1 MLKQK
6 LNYFNNFGYL
16 EAVIPDSFLLSLQEE
31 SLNALNNNAELVS
44 DLTGNGVPKHFH
56 IKDNREELEQ
66 VLLSLIP
73 TYENEFNYLIT
84 ASNISDKPLSLKLDK
99 AWFNYQKRHE
109 FIPVHLHAGVY
120 SFVIWLD
127 IPYNIDEELSFGKYA
142 SCFKFLY
149 TSILGIPMAKT
160 LPISKEWVG
169 KILLFPANLQHVVY
183 PFFTSTGTRISIS
196 GNIIFK
202 FNDV

>member
-1 MLKQK
+1 MLNQK

-16 EAVIPDSFLLSLQEE
+16 EDIIPGSFLRSLQEE

-44 DLTGNGVPKHFH
+44 GLTGNGVARHFH

-66 VLLSLIP
+66 VILSLLP
-73 TYENEFNYLIT
+73 TYEKEFNYLDT
-84 ASNISDKPLSLKLDK
+84 VSNIIDKPLSLKLDK

-109 FIPVHLHAGVY
+109 FIPVHVHAGVY

-127 IPYNIDEELSFGKYA
+127 IPYNIDEELSIGKYA
-142 SCFKFLY
+142 SCFNFLY
-149 TSILGIPMAKT
+149 TSILGIPMVKT
-160 LPISKEWVG
+160 LPVSKEWVG

-183 PFFTSTGTRISIS
+183 PFFTSSGIRISLS

-202 FNDV
+202 